1 VAAVFIIASTS
12 AAIALTVVFGE
23 LGLLVL
29 AVSYVVAF
37 FLLVV
42 PLSLLFL
49 LAGLCSLILS
59 ALGQTGITK
68 WRPFKHCCYEKAGK
82 GRASKRE
89 PSTKTDLD
97 QDQVL

>member
-1 VAAVFIIASTS
+1 MPCSCGRLSFSGLERIVAAVFIIASTS

-37 FLLVV
+37 FLLV
-42 PLSLLFL
+42 
-49 LAGLCSLILS
+49 
-59 ALGQTGITK
+59 TGITK